1 MTRDVLIS
9 ISGSQS
15 SESDQDEIEM
25 VKTVNYFFNE
35 GKNYILYE
43 EIADKGDVIKNTI
56 KVTKDSMEMIK
67 RGSASLHMVFQKGK
81 KNVSCY
87 ITPFGELMVG
97 VCTSEIQI
105 EEGEDLLKIQVVYS
119 LEINGE
125 HISNCNITVE
135 VKPKNVQK
143 TPALES

>member
-25 VKTVNYFFNE
+25 VTTGNYFFKE
-35 GKNYILYE
+35 GKHYILYE

-67 RGSASLHMVFQKGK
+67 RGSASLHMVFHILLSEEQTKAPSLSSLK
-81 KNVSCY
+81 TSFTLAAVFSS
-87 ITPFGELMVG
+87 IT
-97 VCTSEIQI
+97 
-105 EEGEDLLKIQVVYS
+105 
-119 LEINGE
+119 
-125 HISNCNITVE
+125 
-135 VKPKNVQK
+135 
-143 TPALES
+143 